1 MRVGSGSS
9 GTLTILNDDMHN
21 LKFKMLTIFFNPTWD
36 HLFHRWLWPYVGQVI
51 VILYESYN
59 IVILL
64 RCRKHQ
70 FRFCHFQVLSM
81 TLTQSQGHLKLHVP
95 QSSATFYLWS
105 RFHQSTLIYMWDIRV
120 DKIAFFKN
128 LISPCGFDTVNFICI
143 MMKALPFVVYNPSFT
158 N

>member
-1 MRVGSGSS
+1 MTCIVYNVNIFLIQHGITCFTIDFDPT
-9 GTLTILNDDMHN
+9 TLI
-21 LKFKMLTIFFNPTWD
+21 I
-36 HLFHRWLWPYVGQVI
+36 GQVI
-51 VILYESYN
+51 VILYKSYN

-95 QSSATFYLWS
+95 QSSAKFYLWS